1 MSNRELGFLIFEA
14 TYLPNNVY
22 WSFSSNWE
30 GSFWGWLK
38 EQKFKFF
45 IFNIFFI
52 GLFSVSFFS
61 IGRFTFRFALVYF
74 ARILVCFQGSQ
85 WYFPFRIFIWW
96 TLFFLIISLVKMSSS
111 PDKLL
116 PKFDFDDLAFK
127 YESSHDKY
135 LRFSSLSLILY

>member
-52 GLFSVSFFS
+52 GLFSLF
-61 IGRFTFRFALVYF
+61 
-74 ARILVCFQGSQ
+74 
-85 WYFPFRIFIWW
+85 
-96 TLFFLIISLVKMSSS
+96 LFFPLVVLPSGLHWFILQEFWFVSREANDTSPSEYSFDELCFSWLSVSSKCHHRLINYH
-111 PDKLL
+111 PN
-116 PKFDFDDLAFK
+116 
-127 YESSHDKY
+127 
-135 LRFSSLSLILY
+135 LILMILLSNMNLAMTNI